1 MSRYIPTNK
10 TYLVIDLVDLF
21 IDKIIKNYSML
32 RGIVLDRGLV
42 FTSTF

>member
-21 IDKIIKNYSML
+21 IDKIIKNYGML
-32 RGIVLDRGLV
+32 KGIVSDRGSV
-42 FTSTF
+42 FTSAF